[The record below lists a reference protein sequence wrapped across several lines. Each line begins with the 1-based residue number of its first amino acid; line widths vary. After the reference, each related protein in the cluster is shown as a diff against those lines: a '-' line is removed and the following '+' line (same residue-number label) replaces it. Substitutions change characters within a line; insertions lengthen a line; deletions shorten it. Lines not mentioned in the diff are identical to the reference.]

1 MLTPGKLALA
11 GPIDTTNS
19 TDGAPLNYYDAG
31 SKGRIVVGIN
41 TGVLDQPPA
50 RGVDQPLPM
59 SKKFGSGIA
68 RMKIVPCSNTRSST
82 IAPDERAADW
92 SNRKLPSE

>member
-1 MLTPGKLALA
+1 MALA

-41 TGVLDQPPA
+41 IGPSSINCPS
-50 RGVDQPLPM
+50 RGLDQPLPM

-68 RMKIVPCSNTRSST
+68 RMNIVPCSNIRIST
-82 IAPDERAADW
+82 IAPEARVADW
-92 SNRKLPSE
+92 SNRKFPSE